1 VSKAQC
7 PCATLE
13 RLEGASVPAYI
24 HTYLDQMGYA
34 GEEKKLYRC
43 RVCGRE
49 WEKRSPQTKSQ
60 GTRPSLIRLEDKV

>member
-1 VSKAQC
+1 MNKAEC
-7 PCATLE
+7 SCASLE

-24 HTYLDQMGYA
+24 HTFLDQMGYA
-34 GEEKKLYRC
+34 GADKKVYRC

-49 WEKRSPQTKSQ
+49 WEKRSSQTKSE